1 MYYTNVFVAFLFG
14 CTIQTAVSAP
24 PTGMRPIGTGLS
36 QGRITNQEQVLFEHN
51 ASGVLMT
58 KQIRGTVPDSNSVWL
73 IVRGTEGHLDTNI
86 GGVDLPV
93 HARLKLLKQEKTLE
107 ALEFIDIVNLPTG
120 TKGML
125 FMTAFQ
131 IQSTLN
137 FNFMEGCFHY
147 YDEERKNFPGM
158 LLSTGMEDYF
168 DSAFYFDGGNFHAPV
183 AGNSHKTL
191 DASGSRWSG
200 YRFHEMDP
208 IVFNNGM
215 RFQWR
220 NGDVTDPS
228 TGLKCTL
235 SEGGSVIGSPQTKN
249 TKSYNEGERGVLC
262 LLFASRLY
270 LNCTSFDFRFRR
282 YIASQREQ
290 MPKVNKHRVRRGNAP
305 GPLPTGAK
313 GGRGQHFLKN
323 MAVVKAI
330 VAKARIKSTDTVLE
344 VGPGGGA
351 MTVPMLEKAKKV
363 IAVEVDKRMI
373 MELKKRV
380 YGTDCEKKLQL
391 LQGDALHVELPYFD
405 VCCANI
411 PYQISSALVFK
422 LLKHRPFF
430 RCAVIMF
437 QDEFAKRLS
446 AKPGDKLYCRLS
458 VNTQLLAKVDQLMK
472 VGKQNFRPPPKVES
486 RVVRITPRIP
496 PPPINFVEWDGLVRI
511 CFNRKN
517 KTLGSI
523 FKQKKLL
530 QMIERNLKTTRSLS
544 SDGDTMDT
552 DAGAPSMSASAT
564 GGSCVD
570 RALAGG
576 LPGVKEYV
584 GNILQED
591 DMVTSRASQI

>member
-51 ASGVLMT
+51 TSGVLT
-58 KQIRGTVPDSNSVWL
+58 HFWAAGAPVTDNVTIRYYVDGEKSPSIAFIPSFASAAGFDDQTNPWGTRWFGKGAKSTGWFHNFRVPFDSIRVTFQLLNQTVPDSNSVWL

-147 YDEERKNFPGM
+147 YDEERKDFPGM

-208 IVFNNGM
+208 IVFNDGM

-235 SEGGSVIGSPQTKN
+235 SEGGSVIGSPQT
-249 TKSYNEGERGVLC
+249 
-262 LLFASRLY
+262 
-270 LNCTSFDFRFRR
+270 
-282 YIASQREQ
+282 
-290 MPKVNKHRVRRGNAP
+290 
-305 GPLPTGAK
+305 
-313 GGRGQHFLKN
+313 
-323 MAVVKAI
+323 
-330 VAKARIKSTDTVLE
+330 STITTY
-344 VGPGGGA
+344 A
-351 MTVPMLEKAKKV
+351 W
-363 IAVEVDKRMI
+363 
-373 MELKKRV
+373 V
-380 YGTDCEKKLQL
+380 YVWE
-391 LQGDALHVELPYFD
+391 
-405 VCCANI
+405 
-411 PYQISSALVFK
+411 
-422 LLKHRPFF
+422 
-430 RCAVIMF
+430 
-437 QDEFAKRLS
+437 
-446 AKPGDKLYCRLS
+446 
-458 VNTQLLAKVDQLMK
+458 
-472 VGKQNFRPPPKVES
+472 
-486 RVVRITPRIP
+486 
-496 PPPINFVEWDGLVRI
+496 
-511 CFNRKN
+511 
-517 KTLGSI
+517 
-523 FKQKKLL
+523 
-530 QMIERNLKTTRSLS
+530 
-544 SDGDTMDT
+544 
-552 DAGAPSMSASAT
+552 
-564 GGSCVD
+564 
-570 RALAGG
+570 
-576 LPGVKEYV
+576 
-584 GNILQED
+584 
-591 DMVTSRASQI
+591 